1 MRNLI
6 LISTLF
12 VLSSSASVSFAK
24 GDKVAGEEKVKQ
36 VCQSCHGLD
45 GKGINDTY
53 PKLAGQ
59 FADYMEKA
67 LSDYKSGARKNAIM
81 SGFAAT
87 LTEQDI
93 ENVAAYY
100 SQLPENRLSDLSIK

>member
-1 MRNLI
+1 MMKKLLI
-6 LISTLF
+6 IAALF
-12 VLSSSASVSFAK
+12 MSSLALAN
-24 GDKVAGEEKVKQ
+24 GKVVEGKKKVEQ

-45 GKGINDTY
+45 GQGINDTY

-59 FADYMEKA
+59 FADYMIKA

-81 SGFAAT
+81 SGFAAS
-87 LTEQDI
+87 LSEQDM

-100 SQLPENRLSDLSIK
+100 ASLTTDRLHDLTIK

>member
-1 MRNLI
+1 MKKLLI
-6 LISTLF
+6 LVALFSSTFTLANGKI
-12 VLSSSASVSFAK
+12 VEGRK
-24 GDKVAGEEKVKQ
+24 KVEQ

-45 GKGINDTY
+45 GQGIDDTY

-59 FADYMEKA
+59 FADYMVKA

-81 SGFAAT
+81 SGFAAS
-87 LTEQDI
+87 LSEQDM

-100 SQLPENRLSDLSIK
+100 ASLTSDRLHDLTIK

>member
-1 MRNLI
+1 MNKLI
-6 LISTLF
+6 LIMSLF
-12 VLSSSASVSFAK
+12 VAGLSFAGGNPVEGK
-24 GDKVAGEEKVKQ
+24 KKVEQ
-36 VCQSCHGLD
+36 VCQSCHGMD

-59 FADYMEKA
+59 FEDYMVKA
-67 LSDYKSGARKNAIM
+67 LTDYKIGERKNPIM
-81 SGFAAT
+81 SGFASA

-100 SQLPENRLSDLSIK
+100 SRLTVDKLHDLSIK